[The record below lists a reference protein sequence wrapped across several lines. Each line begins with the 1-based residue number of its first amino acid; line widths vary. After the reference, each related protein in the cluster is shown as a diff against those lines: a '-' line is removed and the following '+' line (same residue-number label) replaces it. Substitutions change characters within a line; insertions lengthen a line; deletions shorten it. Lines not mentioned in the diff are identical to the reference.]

1 MQQSCGSYTSGYL
14 SSSEQNGFPRL
25 SSFTWESGTDNV
37 LTKIQSNSQ
46 NTFSLKLSAISA
58 DNGDGAEECA
68 GGIIVATFV
77 YEAVDPSGRIV
88 KNKVEADNEQV
99 VLAKL
104 QDQQFHVISLG
115 EAKAGLKMQLS
126 SGKAQKIKLQTLVVF
141 SRQFATMIDAG
152 IPIIKCLDILES
164 QTKEDAMKMVINST
178 RKDVKGGLSLTD
190 AISKHPNAFSKL
202 YINMIRAAEIGGILD
217 VILDRLA
224 GFLEKEME
232 IKGKI
237 KSAMMYPM
245 IVLNFAGIMV
255 LALFMFVLPRFK
267 EIFLSMN
274 VEMPVVTLA
283 LFAVGDWLQQYWWI
297 ALIIIIGSI
306 IAFKQYGKTP
316 RGNYNIDKL
325 KLKVPIFG
333 DLNLKLSIS
342 RFARTFGT
350 LISSG
355 VPMMRSLEIIG
366 ETSGNA
372 ILAEAIVNARTSIR
386 EGAKISQ
393 PLAACGLFPAMV
405 THMVDVG
412 EETGRLSEMLC
423 KVADFYDDEVDAM
436 VKGLTS
442 MIEPLL
448 IVFMGVL
455 VGFIAVSVM
464 SPIFKLVSSIH

>member
-1 MQQSCGSYTSGYL
+1 M
-14 SSSEQNGFPRL
+14 
-25 SSFTWESGTDNV
+25 
-37 LTKIQSNSQ
+37 
-46 NTFSLKLSAISA
+46 
-58 DNGDGAEECA
+58 
-68 GGIIVATFV
+68 ATFT
-77 YEAVDPSGRIV
+77 YEAVDPAGRIV
-88 KNKVEADNEQV
+88 KNKVEADSEQV

-104 QDQQFHVISLG
+104 HEQQFHVVSVA
-115 EAKAGLKMQLS
+115 EAKAGFKVQIGS
-126 SGKAQKIKLQTLVVF
+126 KAQKIKLQTLVIF

-164 QTKEDAMKMVINST
+164 QTKEDAMKAVINAT

-190 AISKHPNAFSKL
+190 AIAKHPNAFSKL
-202 YINMIRAAEIGGILD
+202 YVNMIRAAEIGGILD

-232 IKGKI
+232 IRGKV
-237 KSAMMYPM
+237 KSAMMYPI
-245 IVLNFAGIMV
+245 IVLNFAGVMV
-255 LALFMFVLPRFK
+255 IALFMFVLPRFK

-283 LFAVGDWLQQYWWI
+283 LFAIGDWLQKFWWVV
-297 ALIIIIGSI
+297 IILGVGAF
-306 IAFKQYGKTP
+306 IAFKQYDKTP
-316 RGNYNIDKL
+316 KGHYQIDKI
-325 KLKVPIFG
+325 KLKAPIFG
-333 DLNLKLSIS
+333 DLSLKMSVA
-342 RFARTFGT
+342 RFCRTFGT
-350 LISSG
+350 LIASG

-372 ILAEAIVNARTSIR
+372 VLAESIVNARNSIR

-393 PLAACGLFPAMV
+393 PLAASGLFPSMV
-405 THMVDVG
+405 THMIDVG

-423 KVADFYDDEVDAM
+423 KVADFYDDEVDAL

-442 MIEPLL
+442 LIEPML

-455 VGFIAVSVM
+455 VGFIAISVM

>member
-1 MQQSCGSYTSGYL
+1 M
-14 SSSEQNGFPRL
+14 
-25 SSFTWESGTDNV
+25 
-37 LTKIQSNSQ
+37 
-46 NTFSLKLSAISA
+46 
-58 DNGDGAEECA
+58 
-68 GGIIVATFV
+68 ATFV

-88 KNKVEADNEQV
+88 KNKVEGDNEQS

-104 QDQQFHVISLG
+104 HDQQFHIVSLS
-115 EAKAGLKMQLS
+115 EAKGGMKMRMA
-126 SGKAQKIKLQTLVVF
+126 SGKGQKIKLQTLVVF

-164 QTKEDAMKMVINST
+164 QTKEDAMKAVINAT

-190 AISKHPNAFSKL
+190 AISKHPNAFTKL
-202 YINMIRAAEIGGILD
+202 YVNMIRAAEIGGILD

-232 IKGKI
+232 IRGKI
-237 KSAMMYPM
+237 KSAMMYPI
-245 IVLNFAGIMV
+245 IVLNFAGVMV

-274 VEMPVVTLA
+274 VEMPIVTLA
-283 LFAVGDWLQQYWWI
+283 LFSIGDWLQKFWWVV
-297 ALIIIIGSI
+297 LIMGVAGFIGL
-306 IAFKQYGKTP
+306 KQYDKTT
-316 RGNYNIDKL
+316 RGHYNIDKL
-325 KLKVPIFG
+325 KLRVPIFG
-333 DLNLKLSIS
+333 DLSLKMSVA
-342 RFARTFGT
+342 RFCRTFGT
-350 LISSG
+350 LIASG

-372 ILAEAIVNARTSIR
+372 VLAESIVNARTSIR

-393 PLAACGLFPAMV
+393 PLAASGLFPSMV
-405 THMVDVG
+405 THMIDVG

-423 KVADFYDDEVDAM
+423 KVADFYDDEVDAL

-442 MIEPLL
+442 LIEPML

-455 VGFIAVSVM
+455 VGFIAISVM

>member
-1 MQQSCGSYTSGYL
+1 M
-14 SSSEQNGFPRL
+14 
-25 SSFTWESGTDNV
+25 
-37 LTKIQSNSQ
+37 
-46 NTFSLKLSAISA
+46 
-58 DNGDGAEECA
+58 
-68 GGIIVATFV
+68 ATFV

-88 KNKVEADNEQV
+88 KNKVEADNEQS
-99 VLAKL
+99 VLARL
-104 QDQQFHVISLG
+104 HDQQFHVVSLS
-115 EAKAGLKMQLS
+115 EAKGGLKMRMAG
-126 SGKAQKIKLQTLVVF
+126 GKGQKIKLQTLVVF

-164 QTKEDAMKMVINST
+164 QTKEDAMKAVINAT

-190 AISKHPNAFSKL
+190 AIAKHPNAFTKL
-202 YINMIRAAEIGGILD
+202 YVNMIRAAEIGGILD

-232 IKGKI
+232 IRGKI
-237 KSAMMYPM
+237 KSAMMYPI
-245 IVLNFAGIMV
+245 IVLNFAGVMV

-274 VEMPVVTLA
+274 VEMPIVTLA
-283 LFAVGDWLQQYWWI
+283 LFSIGDWLQKFWWVV
-297 ALIIIIGSI
+297 LILGVAGF
-306 IAFKQYGKTP
+306 IAFKRYDKTTK
-316 RGNYNIDKL
+316 GHYNIDKL
-325 KLKVPIFG
+325 KLKIPIFG
-333 DLNLKLSIS
+333 DLSLKMSVA
-342 RFARTFGT
+342 RFCRTFGT
-350 LISSG
+350 LIASG

-372 ILAEAIVNARTSIR
+372 VLAESIVHARTSIR
-386 EGAKISQ
+386 EGAKISS
-393 PLAACGLFPAMV
+393 PLAASGLFPSMV
-405 THMVDVG
+405 THMIDVG

-423 KVADFYDDEVDAM
+423 KVADFYDDEVDSL

-442 MIEPLL
+442 LIEPML

>member
-1 MQQSCGSYTSGYL
+1 M
-14 SSSEQNGFPRL
+14 
-25 SSFTWESGTDNV
+25 
-37 LTKIQSNSQ
+37 
-46 NTFSLKLSAISA
+46 
-58 DNGDGAEECA
+58 
-68 GGIIVATFV
+68 ATFV
-77 YEAVDPSGRIV
+77 YEAVDQSGRIV

-104 QDQQFHVISLG
+104 REQQFHVVSLN
-115 EAKAGLKMQLS
+115 EAKGGLKMRVAG
-126 SGKAQKIKLQTLVVF
+126 GKAQKIKLQTLVVF

-152 IPIIKCLDILES
+152 IPIIKCLDILEG
-164 QTKEDAMKMVINST
+164 QTKEDSMKAVISAT

-190 AISKHPNAFSKL
+190 AIAKHPNAFSKL

-232 IKGKI
+232 IRGKI
-237 KSAMMYPM
+237 KSAMMYPI
-245 IVLNFAGIMV
+245 IVLNFAGVMV

-283 LFAVGDWLQQYWWI
+283 LFATGDWLQSYWWVV
-297 ALIIIIGSI
+297 LIMGVAGFIG
-306 IAFKQYGKTP
+306 FKQYDKTA
-316 RGNYNIDKL
+316 RGHYNIDKL
-325 KLKVPIFG
+325 KLRVPIFG
-333 DLNLKLSIS
+333 DLSLKMSIA
-342 RFARTFGT
+342 RFCRTFGT
-350 LISSG
+350 LIASG

-372 ILAEAIVNARTSIR
+372 VLAESIVNARTSIR
-386 EGAKISQ
+386 EGAKISH
-393 PLAACGLFPAMV
+393 PLAASGLFPSMV
-405 THMVDVG
+405 THMIDVG

-423 KVADFYDDEVDAM
+423 KVADFYDDEVDSL

-442 MIEPLL
+442 LIEPML

-455 VGFIAVSVM
+455 VGFIAISVM

>member
-1 MQQSCGSYTSGYL
+1 
-14 SSSEQNGFPRL
+14 
-25 SSFTWESGTDNV
+25 
-37 LTKIQSNSQ
+37 
-46 NTFSLKLSAISA
+46 
-58 DNGDGAEECA
+58 
-68 GGIIVATFV
+68 VATFV
-77 YEAVDPSGRIV
+77 YEAVDQSGRIV

-104 QDQQFHVISLG
+104 REQQFHVVSLN
-115 EAKAGLKMQLS
+115 EAKGGLKMRMAG
-126 SGKAQKIKLQTLVVF
+126 GKAQKIKLQTLVVF

-152 IPIIKCLDILES
+152 IPIIKCLDILEG
-164 QTKEDAMKMVINST
+164 QTKEDSMKAVISAT

-190 AISKHPNAFSKL
+190 AIAKHPNAFSKL

-232 IKGKI
+232 IRGKI
-237 KSAMMYPM
+237 KSAMMYPI
-245 IVLNFAGIMV
+245 IVLNFAGVMV

-283 LFAVGDWLQQYWWI
+283 LFATGDWLQSYWWVV
-297 ALIIIIGSI
+297 LIMGVAGFIG
-306 IAFKQYGKTP
+306 FKQYDKTA
-316 RGNYNIDKL
+316 RGHYNIDKL
-325 KLKVPIFG
+325 KLRVPIFG
-333 DLNLKLSIS
+333 DLSLKMSIA
-342 RFARTFGT
+342 RFCRTFGT
-350 LISSG
+350 LIASG

-372 ILAEAIVNARTSIR
+372 VLAESIVNARTSIR
-386 EGAKISQ
+386 EGAKISH
-393 PLAACGLFPAMV
+393 PLAASGLFPSMV
-405 THMVDVG
+405 THMIDVG

-423 KVADFYDDEVDAM
+423 KVADFYDDEVDSL

-442 MIEPLL
+442 LIEPML

-455 VGFIAVSVM
+455 VGFIAISVM

>member
-1 MQQSCGSYTSGYL
+1 M
-14 SSSEQNGFPRL
+14 
-25 SSFTWESGTDNV
+25 
-37 LTKIQSNSQ
+37 
-46 NTFSLKLSAISA
+46 
-58 DNGDGAEECA
+58 
-68 GGIIVATFV
+68 ATFT
-77 YEAVDPSGRIV
+77 YDAVDPTGRMV
-88 KNKVEADNEQV
+88 KGKVEADNEQV

-104 QDQQFHVISLG
+104 HEQSFHVVSLA
-115 EAKAGLKMQLS
+115 EAKAGFKMQVA
-126 SGKAQKIKLQTLVVF
+126 GKAQKIKLQTLVIF

-152 IPIIKCLDILES
+152 IPIIKCLDILEG
-164 QTKEDAMKMVINST
+164 QTKEEAMKMVINAT
-178 RKDVKGGLSLTD
+178 RKDVKSGLSLTD
-190 AISKHPNAFSKL
+190 AIAKHPNAFTKL

-237 KSAMMYPM
+237 KSAMMYPI
-245 IVLNFAGIMV
+245 IVLNFAGVMV
-255 LALFMFVLPRFK
+255 IALFMFVLPRFK

-274 VEMPVVTLA
+274 VEMPPVTLA
-283 LFAVGDWLQQYWWI
+283 LFAVGDWLQKFWWVV
-297 ALIIIIGSI
+297 IICGVG
-306 IAFKQYGKTP
+306 AYVGFKQYDKTP
-316 RGNYNIDKL
+316 KGHYQIDKYKL
-325 KLKVPIFG
+325 KLPIFG
-333 DLNLKLSIS
+333 DLSLKLSIS
-342 RFARTFGT
+342 RFCRTFGT
-350 LISSG
+350 LIASG

-372 ILAEAIVNARTSIR
+372 VLAEAIANARTSIR

-393 PLAACGLFPAMV
+393 PLAASGLFPSMV

-442 MIEPLL
+442 LIEPML
-448 IVFMGVL
+448 IVSMGVL
-455 VGFIAVSVM
+455 VGFIAISVM

>member
-1 MQQSCGSYTSGYL
+1 M
-14 SSSEQNGFPRL
+14 
-25 SSFTWESGTDNV
+25 
-37 LTKIQSNSQ
+37 
-46 NTFSLKLSAISA
+46 
-58 DNGDGAEECA
+58 
-68 GGIIVATFV
+68 ATFT
-77 YEAVDPSGRIV
+77 YEAVDPTGRIV
-88 KNKVEADNEQV
+88 KNKLEADNEQV

-104 QDQQFHVISLG
+104 HEQQFHVVSVS
-115 EAKAGLKMQLS
+115 EAKVGLKMGMAS
-126 SGKAQKIKLQTLVVF
+126 KAQKIKLQTMVIF

-164 QTKEDAMKMVINST
+164 QTKEDSMKAVINAT

-190 AISKHPNAFSKL
+190 AIAKHPNAFSKL
-202 YINMIRAAEIGGILD
+202 YVNMIRAAEIGGILD

-232 IKGKI
+232 IKGKV
-237 KSAMMYPM
+237 KSAMMYPI
-245 IVLNFAGIMV
+245 IVLNFAGVMV
-255 LALFMFVLPRFK
+255 IALFMFVLPRFK

-283 LFAVGDWLQQYWWI
+283 LFAIGDWLQQFWWMVI
-297 ALIIIIGSI
+297 LMGVGGF
-306 IAFKQYGKTP
+306 IAFKQYDKTP
-316 RGNYNIDKL
+316 KGHYQIDKV
-325 KLKVPIFG
+325 KLKAPIFG
-333 DLNLKLSIS
+333 DLSLKMSVA
-342 RFARTFGT
+342 RFCRTFGT
-350 LISSG
+350 LIASG

-372 ILAEAIVNARTSIR
+372 VLAESIANARVSIR

-393 PLAACGLFPAMV
+393 PLAASGLFPAMV
-405 THMVDVG
+405 THMIDVG

-442 MIEPLL
+442 LIEPML

-455 VGFIAVSVM
+455 VGFIAISVM

>member
-1 MQQSCGSYTSGYL
+1 M
-14 SSSEQNGFPRL
+14 
-25 SSFTWESGTDNV
+25 
-37 LTKIQSNSQ
+37 
-46 NTFSLKLSAISA
+46 
-58 DNGDGAEECA
+58 
-68 GGIIVATFV
+68 ATFV

-104 QDQQFHVISLG
+104 REQQFHVVSLN
-115 EAKAGLKMQLS
+115 EAKGGLKMRVAG
-126 SGKAQKIKLQTLVVF
+126 GKAQKIKLQTLVVF

-152 IPIIKCLDILES
+152 IPIIKCLDILEG
-164 QTKEDAMKMVINST
+164 QTKEDSMKAVISAT

-190 AISKHPNAFSKL
+190 AIAKHPNAFSKL

-232 IKGKI
+232 IRGKI
-237 KSAMMYPM
+237 KSAMMYPI
-245 IVLNFAGIMV
+245 IVLNFAGVMV

-283 LFAVGDWLQQYWWI
+283 LFATGDWLQSYWWVV
-297 ALIIIIGSI
+297 LIMGVAGFIG
-306 IAFKQYGKTP
+306 FKQYDKTA
-316 RGNYNIDKL
+316 RGHYNIDKL
-325 KLKVPIFG
+325 KLRVPIFG
-333 DLNLKLSIS
+333 DLSLKMSIA
-342 RFARTFGT
+342 RFCRTFGT
-350 LISSG
+350 LIASG

-372 ILAEAIVNARTSIR
+372 VLAESIVNARTSIR
-386 EGAKISQ
+386 EGAKISH
-393 PLAACGLFPAMV
+393 PLAASGLFPSMV
-405 THMVDVG
+405 THMIDVG

-423 KVADFYDDEVDAM
+423 KVADFYDDEVDSL

-442 MIEPLL
+442 LIEPML

-455 VGFIAVSVM
+455 VGFIAISVM

>member
-1 MQQSCGSYTSGYL
+1 M
-14 SSSEQNGFPRL
+14 
-25 SSFTWESGTDNV
+25 
-37 LTKIQSNSQ
+37 
-46 NTFSLKLSAISA
+46 
-58 DNGDGAEECA
+58 
-68 GGIIVATFV
+68 ATFV

-104 QDQQFHVISLG
+104 REQQFHVVSLN
-115 EAKAGLKMQLS
+115 EAKGGLKVRMAGS
-126 SGKAQKIKLQTLVVF
+126 KAQKIKLQTLVVF

-152 IPIIKCLDILES
+152 IPIIKCLDILEG
-164 QTKEDAMKMVINST
+164 QTKEDSMKAVISAT

-190 AISKHPNAFSKL
+190 AIAKHPNAFSKL

-232 IKGKI
+232 IRGKI
-237 KSAMMYPM
+237 KSAMMYPI
-245 IVLNFAGIMV
+245 IVLNFAGVMV

-283 LFAVGDWLQQYWWI
+283 LFATGDWLQSYWWVV
-297 ALIIIIGSI
+297 LILGVAGFIG
-306 IAFKQYGKTP
+306 FKQYDKTA
-316 RGNYNIDKL
+316 RGHYNIDKL
-325 KLKVPIFG
+325 KLRVPIFG
-333 DLNLKLSIS
+333 DLSLKMSIA
-342 RFARTFGT
+342 RFCRTFGT
-350 LISSG
+350 LIASG

-372 ILAEAIVNARTSIR
+372 VLAESIVNARTSIR
-386 EGAKISQ
+386 EGAKISH
-393 PLAACGLFPAMV
+393 PLAASGLFPSMV
-405 THMVDVG
+405 THMIDVG

-423 KVADFYDDEVDAM
+423 KVADFYDDEVDSL

-442 MIEPLL
+442 LIEPML

-455 VGFIAVSVM
+455 VGFIAISVM

>member
-1 MQQSCGSYTSGYL
+1 M
-14 SSSEQNGFPRL
+14 
-25 SSFTWESGTDNV
+25 
-37 LTKIQSNSQ
+37 
-46 NTFSLKLSAISA
+46 
-58 DNGDGAEECA
+58 
-68 GGIIVATFV
+68 ATFV

-88 KNKVEADNEQV
+88 KNKVEADNEQS
-99 VLAKL
+99 VLARL
-104 QDQQFHVISLG
+104 HDQQFHVVSLS
-115 EAKAGLKMQLS
+115 EAKGGLKMRMAG
-126 SGKAQKIKLQTLVVF
+126 GKGQKIKLQTLVVF

-164 QTKEDAMKMVINST
+164 QTKEDAMKAVINAT

-190 AISKHPNAFSKL
+190 AIAKHPNAFTKL
-202 YINMIRAAEIGGILD
+202 YVNMIRAAEIGGILD

-232 IKGKI
+232 IRGKI
-237 KSAMMYPM
+237 KSAMMYPI
-245 IVLNFAGIMV
+245 IVLNFAGVMV

-274 VEMPVVTLA
+274 VEMPIVTLA
-283 LFAVGDWLQQYWWI
+283 LFSIGDWLQKFWWVV
-297 ALIIIIGSI
+297 LILGVAGF
-306 IAFKQYGKTP
+306 IAFKQYDKTTK
-316 RGNYNIDKL
+316 GHYNIDKL
-325 KLKVPIFG
+325 KLKIPIFG
-333 DLNLKLSIS
+333 DLSLKMSVA
-342 RFARTFGT
+342 RFCRTFGT
-350 LISSG
+350 LIASG

-372 ILAEAIVNARTSIR
+372 VLAESIVHARTSIR
-386 EGAKISQ
+386 EGAKISS
-393 PLAACGLFPAMV
+393 PLAASGLFPSMV
-405 THMVDVG
+405 THMIDVG

-423 KVADFYDDEVDAM
+423 KVADFYDDEVDSL

-442 MIEPLL
+442 LIEPML

>member
-1 MQQSCGSYTSGYL
+1 M
-14 SSSEQNGFPRL
+14 
-25 SSFTWESGTDNV
+25 
-37 LTKIQSNSQ
+37 
-46 NTFSLKLSAISA
+46 
-58 DNGDGAEECA
+58 
-68 GGIIVATFV
+68 ATFT
-77 YEAVDPSGRIV
+77 YDAVDPAGRMV
-88 KNKVEADNEQV
+88 KGKVEADNEQV

-104 QDQQFHVISLG
+104 HEQQFHIVSLG
-115 EAKAGLKMQLS
+115 EPKPGFKMQIAG
-126 SGKAQKIKLQTLVVF
+126 GKAQKIKLQTLVIF

-164 QTKEDAMKMVINST
+164 QTKEDAMKMVINAT

-190 AISKHPNAFSKL
+190 AISKHPNAFTKL

-237 KSAMMYPM
+237 KSAMMYPI
-245 IVLNFAGIMV
+245 IVLNFAGVMV
-255 LALFMFVLPRFK
+255 IALFMFVLPRFK
-267 EIFLSMN
+267 EIFTSMD
-274 VEMPVVTLA
+274 VEMPPVTLA
-283 LFAVGDWLQQYWWI
+283 LFATGDWLQVYWWVV
-297 ALIIIIGSI
+297 IICGVGAYIG
-306 IAFKQYGKTP
+306 FKQYDKTT
-316 RGNYNIDKL
+316 RGHYNIDKYKL
-325 KLKVPIFG
+325 KLPIFG
-333 DLNLKLSIS
+333 DLSLKLSIA
-342 RFARTFGT
+342 RFCRTFGT
-350 LISSG
+350 LIASG

-372 ILAEAIVNARTSIR
+372 VLAEAIANARTSIR

-393 PLAACGLFPAMV
+393 PLAASGLFPSMV

-442 MIEPLL
+442 LIEPLL
-448 IVFMGVL
+448 IVSMGVL
-455 VGFIAVSVM
+455 VGFIAISVM
-464 SPIFKLVSSIH
+464 TPIFKLVSSIH

>member
-1 MQQSCGSYTSGYL
+1 M
-14 SSSEQNGFPRL
+14 
-25 SSFTWESGTDNV
+25 
-37 LTKIQSNSQ
+37 
-46 NTFSLKLSAISA
+46 
-58 DNGDGAEECA
+58 
-68 GGIIVATFV
+68 ATFV

-88 KNKVEADNEQV
+88 KNKVEADNEQA
-99 VLAKL
+99 VLARL
-104 QDQQFHVISLG
+104 HDQQFHVVSLT
-115 EAKAGLKMQLS
+115 EAKAGMKLRMAG
-126 SGKAQKIKLQTLVVF
+126 GKGQKIKLQTLVVF

-164 QTKEDAMKMVINST
+164 QTKEDAMKAVINGT

-190 AISKHPNAFSKL
+190 AIAKHPNAFTKL
-202 YINMIRAAEIGGILD
+202 YVNMIRAAEIGGILD

-232 IKGKI
+232 IRGKI
-237 KSAMMYPM
+237 KSAMMYPI
-245 IVLNFAGIMV
+245 IVLNFAGVMV

-274 VEMPVVTLA
+274 VEMPIVTLA
-283 LFAVGDWLQQYWWI
+283 LFSIGDWLQKFWWVV
-297 ALIIIIGSI
+297 LILGVAGF
-306 IAFKQYGKTP
+306 IAFKRYDKTTK
-316 RGNYNIDKL
+316 GHYNIDKL
-325 KLKVPIFG
+325 KLKIPIFG
-333 DLNLKLSIS
+333 DLSLKMSVA
-342 RFARTFGT
+342 RFCRTFGT
-350 LISSG
+350 LIASG

-372 ILAEAIVNARTSIR
+372 VLAESIVHARTSIR
-386 EGAKISQ
+386 EGAKISS
-393 PLAACGLFPAMV
+393 PLAASGLFPSMV
-405 THMVDVG
+405 THMIDVG

-423 KVADFYDDEVDAM
+423 KVADFYDDEVDSL

-442 MIEPLL
+442 LIEPML

>member
-1 MQQSCGSYTSGYL
+1 M
-14 SSSEQNGFPRL
+14 
-25 SSFTWESGTDNV
+25 
-37 LTKIQSNSQ
+37 
-46 NTFSLKLSAISA
+46 
-58 DNGDGAEECA
+58 
-68 GGIIVATFV
+68 ATFV

-88 KNKVEADNEQV
+88 KNKVEADNEQA
-99 VLAKL
+99 VLARL
-104 QDQQFHVISLG
+104 HDQQFHVVSVN
-115 EAKAGLKMQLS
+115 EAKGGVKMRMA
-126 SGKAQKIKLQTLVVF
+126 SGKGQKIKLQTLVIF

-164 QTKEDAMKMVINST
+164 QTKEEAMKAVINAT

-190 AISKHPNAFSKL
+190 AIAKHPNAFSKL

-232 IKGKI
+232 IRGKI
-237 KSAMMYPM
+237 KSAMMYPI
-245 IVLNFAGIMV
+245 IVLNFAGVMV

-274 VEMPVVTLA
+274 VEMPIVTLA
-283 LFAVGDWLQQYWWI
+283 LFSIGDWLQKFWWVV
-297 ALIIIIGSI
+297 LILGVAGFIG
-306 IAFKQYGKTP
+306 FKQYDKTTK
-316 RGNYNIDKL
+316 GHYNIDKV
-325 KLKVPIFG
+325 KLKIPIFG
-333 DLNLKLSIS
+333 DLSLKMSVA
-342 RFARTFGT
+342 RFCRTFGT
-350 LISSG
+350 LIASG

-372 ILAEAIVNARTSIR
+372 VLAESIVNARASIR
-386 EGAKISQ
+386 EGAKISS
-393 PLAACGLFPAMV
+393 PLAASGLFPSMV
-405 THMVDVG
+405 THMIDVG

-423 KVADFYDDEVDAM
+423 KVADFYDDEVDSL

-442 MIEPLL
+442 LIEPML

-455 VGFIAVSVM
+455 VGFIAISVM